1 MDLLIGFLIFLP
13 FLTVIIAIHELGHF
27 VSARIFGM
35 KVTEYFVGFGP
46 WKIWSRRKGELEYGV
61 KPIFIGGYV
70 KIAGMNPYEENP
82 PEDAPR
88 LYGAKPIWQRAITIV
103 AGPATHFVVAALI
116 FAVWLAVFGDPRTAP
131 LTPIVIDTVEATMNG
146 DESPAAAAGLMAGD
160 QLVRLGEVDEPTSEQ
175 LGEIVTSQVRQ
186 RPGEPLAVVVERDG
200 RRVTL
205 SVVPELA
212 EVEGETRG
220 RMGVIVAPPDPEPQ
234 GVGPALIGGV
244 RYVGISIEE
253 TRHQVARVFGPSGV
267 GRVFGLLFSDDERRP
282 DDATSVVGISQQVG
296 VISGEAGAVE
306 ILLQLFGFVTVFVGL
321 INLVPLPP
329 FDGGHLATLLIE
341 KIRGKAVDMRTLI
354 PVSAAVMAFFV
365 LFVGATIVLDVTKP
379 IVLP

>member
-1 MDLLIGFLIFLP
+1 
-13 FLTVIIAIHELGHF
+13 
-27 VSARIFGM
+27 
-35 KVTEYFVGFGP
+35 
-46 WKIWSRRKGELEYGV
+46 
-61 KPIFIGGYV
+61 
-70 KIAGMNPYEENP
+70 
-82 PEDAPR
+82 
-88 LYGAKPIWQRAITIV
+88 
-103 AGPATHFVVAALI
+103 
-116 FAVWLAVFGDPRTAP
+116 
-131 LTPIVIDTVEATMNG
+131 
-146 DESPAAAAGLMAGD
+146 
-160 QLVRLGEVDEPTSEQ
+160 
-175 LGEIVTSQVRQ
+175 
-186 RPGEPLAVVVERDG
+186 DG

-220 RMGVIVAPPDPEPQ
+220 RMGVIVAPPDPEPL
-234 GVGPALIGGV
+234 GIGASMVGGV

-267 GRVFGLLFSDDERRP
+267 GRVFGLLFSDDRRRP

-341 KIRGKAVDMRTLI
+341 RIRGKAVDMRTLI

-365 LFVGATIVLDVTKP
+365 LFVGATVVLDVTKP